1 MTTRPTG
8 HKLAPTT
15 LQAVLDRINAGVN
28 DTKIHEQT
36 GVSRDCLAKKRL
48 NLSQWGQPYAPATV
62 KVGRPSTLREIHR
75 RRLREF
81 LEGRPHAY
89 LEEIRDWL
97 LEEFGIPVSVKLV
110 FRELKKMKWSRKV
123 ATKKASE
130 QSNALRRVFRAR
142 MQLNCT
148 AEQIVA
154 IDESACNERTSDR
167 KYGWSPVGQS
177 VELDYSIKRSER
189 WSLLPAMTVN
199 GYLSHRL
206 FQGAITSKIMEDF
219 LEVDVLPY
227 LNPGY
232 HILLM
237 DNASIH
243 RSPTI
248 ARLCRDYGVGL
259 EYLPP
264 YSPDYNLIKRSFKTL
279 KAWMKKNYQQQ
290 DEWQN
295 FKSFLEYAVRQSC
308 YSIDCKSWYRR
319 CGYPGVNDND

>member
-1 MTTRPTG
+1 M
-8 HKLAPTT
+8 
-15 LQAVLDRINAGVN
+15 
-28 DTKIHEQT
+28 
-36 GVSRDCLAKKRL
+36 
-48 NLSQWGQPYAPATV
+48 
-62 KVGRPSTLREIHR
+62 
-75 RRLREF
+75 
-81 LEGRPHAY
+81 
-89 LEEIRDWL
+89 
-97 LEEFGIPVSVKLV
+97 

-264 YSPDYNLIKRSFKTL
+264 YSPDYNPIERSFKTL